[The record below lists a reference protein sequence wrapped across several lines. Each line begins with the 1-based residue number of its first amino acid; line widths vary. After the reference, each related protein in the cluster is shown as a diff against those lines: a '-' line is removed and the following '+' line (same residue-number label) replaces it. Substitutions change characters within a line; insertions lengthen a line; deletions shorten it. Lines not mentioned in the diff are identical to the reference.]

1 MNNAAVNICV
11 QACEHMFLIILG
23 LYLGVELLES

>member
-11 QACEHMFLIILG
+11 QACENMFLIILG
-23 LYLGVELLES
+23 LYLGMELLES